1 MKHNFNFHQ
10 FIFTVLLV
18 LISLPSF
25 SQDAQPRTDDTS
37 PYFESAEVRDAFKDC
52 KKPIWTD
59 DWKDLPN
66 DQPNSVDFNNDPKYY
81 NMKFRRL
88 RNRRALTGDPCTVN
102 KLIGVVGVGS
112 WVKDLGALTD
122 EDLDNYAQVNAVVKA
137 GVTTD
142 PMVSVRDMDNYYSRG
157 TVAGFVIVA
166 GSGSSVLTLDIIKAL
181 SIGFYRD
188 GKLQGVKAV
197 REGQDGTLLTLKLIQ
212 IPGSNDVCALLTAQ
226 SDWLFDEVSLDCSG
240 GVQADVANLYKI
252 KYAFVGSESEFPITI
267 TDDKGTGGIDAYNEH
282 FKDENKKIEFGSMKG
297 WNAVLLGLPF
307 PFTSDHAKKMYDSDT
322 TNVTVITPILSVG
335 YQGGAKFMVNNAADP
350 NAEAFEA
357 GMEVGYK
364 YNMIGALAL
373 KAGAWVNLLLFDH
386 NGNKVQEE
394 TISAQVLGLSLV
406 QANSGTISIKSKVP
420 FSGCEIRF
428 LTVLS
433 VDVGGIGIHYGFVRA
448 APDVYH
454 HCDIKPTISSNICD
468 SQSSFR
474 LRSNSGVSVTWALDG
489 AWDLDGND
497 ILGSTQVKVTPD
509 GQVTNMSTGKYTF
522 RATARDGCSDET
534 TITVG
539 SFNDGNTTCGSPM
552 VNGKNGVNDSIYAL
566 TDKIYQSSGSLLS
579 VSELKNPWNILN
591 KNDSTYAEY
600 ISGLNLAD
608 NLCIIGIKRVDGKL
622 IYDATDRH
630 EGETTDEAENRAAP
644 KRIGFVVEADVTVLN
659 LHALQFLQIRCYNKG
674 KEVYRH
680 LISENNA
687 IGAGVAGSD
696 KVQKIRYS
704 IEVPATD
711 KDGHQIQMDEF
722 QLWNSGVLNLG
733 GSVLRIYY
741 AFIEEASDD
750 CSSPLACG
758 SLVLSNRNS
767 HTVIN
772 ADETKFGG
780 TVNVLA
786 IDDNL
791 GYLVDN
797 DLDTY
802 LAIANTVSVGVGQ
815 TIAVRMGRTL
825 DYHHQLGVVI
835 DNKTFLAAV
844 KVGSWLTLAT
854 YKDSKPTGDEYT
866 DWKVIGAK
874 VAGYGDKNILFFQP
888 KSAYDE
894 IRLTVANIV
903 GLLDVQKFYGLVV
916 RGDVDNDGIPDC
928 KDDCSCTNGVKD
940 IRINQ
945 VCVGD
950 DISVTATGNP
960 GAEYYLVFDDKSAG
974 KNGVVDTMSTS
985 ATSNNIAYT
994 YTTTTPG
1001 EYQLTFYDGSGKP
1014 LSSVVYKV
1022 HPLQTRWLS
1031 TASNNDWNKWDN
1043 WSDGSPYCCT
1053 NAIISSDSKVFPVLG
1068 SVESPADYCCKD
1080 IFFEPRS
1087 AVENVPS
1094 LNYRRAWVELE
1105 LMPNR
1110 YYNLSAP
1117 LKQTYTGDM
1126 FVPDST
1132 KAKAAYFEPLTEAN
1146 WPENRFNP
1154 SVYQRLW
1161 ATTAHGKLAP
1171 PDNKGELVD
1180 QTLGILQTRWS
1191 RHFNA
1196 VAKAYGEG
1204 EGFSLWVDNGKLPA
1218 TKALRI
1224 RLPKTHGLYHY
1235 YNDYDHAILGEENV
1249 VKDDSIC
1256 RFIYEAEN
1264 EKNLVQEYSYKQSG
1278 AEVKES
1284 RTVFVGQ
1291 EDYYITLRA
1300 DTLTNA
1306 FLMGNPFMSHL
1317 DIRKFL
1323 EVNDNVKSVVMEIG
1337 DDLQQQTVLRANNE
1351 IVATGGVTTVEPMQ
1365 SFYVMLK
1372 GEPLKEVR
1380 LLLTKEMIGGK
1391 RAEKPGTTDTPDSS
1405 NGGEA
1410 KEVAEPEGL
1419 RVTVESLNTGK
1430 KSVALF
1436 LGACSTQESQYS
1448 PNSKSQAFAPTL
1460 LDGEIRPE
1468 VKVFGVGSDEA
1479 YGASRGNGSV
1489 SRGEAFDI
1497 MPLADRIPLGIL
1509 LGRADSICIE
1519 VSPTTGVDLGSYV
1532 LRDNLTGVVYPIGS
1546 PVVVAD
1552 AQTSLG
1558 RFVIINSNLADAD
1571 VADPFSGVSIM
1582 QQGSYVVVQSVA
1594 GNLRS
1599 MELRSIGGQ
1608 LIGRVKGSHAHR
1620 LQTAITPGIHIVS
1633 IELEDGKCKSYK
1645 LLFNNK

>member
-25 SQDAQPRTDDTS
+25 SQDAQPRTDNTS

-52 KKPIWTD
+52 KKPIWTE

-66 DQPNSVDFNNDPKYY
+66 GQPNSVDFNNDPKYY

-122 EDLDNYAQVNAVVKA
+122 EDLDNYAQVNAVIKA

-212 IPGSNDVCALLTAQ
+212 IPGSSDVCALLTAQ

-267 TDDKGTGGIDAYNEH
+267 SDNKGTGGIDAYNEH

-335 YQGGAKFMVNNAADP
+335 YQGGAKFMVNNAVDP

-474 LRSNSGVSVTWALDG
+474 LRSNSGVSVTWALAG
-489 AWDLDGND
+489 AWDLDGKN
-497 ILGSTQVKVTPD
+497 ILGSTHVKVTPD

-539 SFNDGNTTCGSPM
+539 SFNDGNTPCGSPM

-630 EGETTDEAENRAAP
+630 KDETTEEAVKRAAP

-854 YKDSKPTGDEYT
+854 YKDGKPTGDEYT

-888 KSAYDE
+888 KNAYDE

-928 KDDCSCTNGVKD
+928 KDNCSCTNGVKD

-950 DISVTATGNP
+950 DITVTATGNP

-985 ATSNNIAYT
+985 ATTNNIAYT
-994 YTTTTPG
+994 YTTATPG

-1117 LKQTYTGDM
+1117 LKHTYTGDM
-1126 FVPDST
+1126 FVPAAT
-1132 KAKAAYFEPLTEAN
+1132 KATAAYFEPLTEDN
-1146 WPENRFNP
+1146 WAENRFNP
-1154 SVYQRLW
+1154 SIYQRLW

-1171 PDNKGELVD
+1171 HDNKGELVD
-1180 QTLGILQTRWS
+1180 QTLGIMQTRWS

-1204 EGFSLWVDNGKLPA
+1204 EGFSLWVDNGELPA
-1218 TKALRI
+1218 TEALRI
-1224 RLPKTHGLYHY
+1224 RLPKTHDTYHY

-1264 EKNLVQEYSYKQSG
+1264 EKNLVQDYSYKQGG

-1405 NGGEA
+1405 NGGET
-1410 KEVAEPEGL
+1410 KEETAPEGL
-1419 RVTVESLNTGK
+1419 RVTVECLNSGK

-1436 LGACSTQESQYS
+1436 LGACSTQKSQYS

-1468 VKVFGVGSDEA
+1468 VKVFGIGSDEA

-1509 LGRADSICIE
+1509 LDRADSISIV
-1519 VSPTTGVDLGSYV
+1519 VSSTTGADLSNYV
-1532 LRDNLTGVVYPIGS
+1532 LRDNLTGKDYALDS
-1546 PVVVAD
+1546 HVVVAN
-1552 AQTSLG
+1552 AESSLG
-1558 RFVIINSNLADAD
+1558 RFVLRSMANMPA
-1571 VADPFSGVSIM
+1571 VADDSFSGVSIM
-1582 QQGSYVVVQSVA
+1582 QQGSNVVVQSA
-1594 GNLRS
+1594 DANLRS
-1599 MELRSIGGQ
+1599 VKVLDMSGR
-1608 LIGRVKGSHAHR
+1608 LISKSQDSHARR
-1620 LQTAITPGIHIVS
+1620 LQTTGAQGIHIVC
-1633 IELEDGKCKSYK
+1633 IELENGKSRGYK
-1645 LLFNNK
+1645 IML

>member
-1 MKHNFNFHQ
+1 MKHYSNFHQ

-18 LISLPSF
+18 LISLPAF

-59 DWKDLPN
+59 DWKDLPQN
-66 DQPNSVDFNNDPKYY
+66 QPNSVDFNNDHKYY

-112 WVKDLGALTD
+112 WVKDLGAITD
-122 EDLDNYAQVNAVVKA
+122 EDLDNYAQVNAVIKA
-137 GVTTD
+137 GVTAD

-267 TDDKGTGGIDAYNEH
+267 SDNKGTGGIDAYNAH
-282 FKDENKKIEFGSMKG
+282 FKDENKQIAFGSMKG

-322 TNVTVITPILSVG
+322 TNVAVITPILSVG

-364 YNMIGALAL
+364 YNMAGALAL
-373 KAGAWVNLLLFDH
+373 KAGAWVNLLLFDRK
-386 NGNKVQEE
+386 GNKVQEE

-406 QANSGTISIKSKVP
+406 QASSGTISIKSKVP

-489 AWDLDGND
+489 AWNLDGKD
-497 ILGSTQVKVTPD
+497 ILDSTQVKVTPD
-509 GQVTNMSTGKYTF
+509 GQVTHMSTGKYTF
-522 RATARDGCSDET
+522 RATASDGCSDET

-539 SFNDGNTTCGSPM
+539 NFNDGNTPCGSPM
-552 VNGKNGVNDSIYAL
+552 VNGMNGVNDSIYAL

-630 EGETTDEAENRAAP
+630 DGETTKEAEKRAAP
-644 KRIGFVVEADVTVLN
+644 RIGFVVEADVTVLN

-711 KDGHQIQMDEF
+711 KDGNQIQMDEF

-780 TVNVLA
+780 TIDVLA

-802 LAIANTVSVGVGQ
+802 FSIANTVSVGVGQ
-815 TIAVRMGRTL
+815 IIAVRMGRTL

-844 KVGSWLTLAT
+844 KVGSWLTLTT
-854 YKDSKPTGDEYT
+854 YKDGKPTGDEYT

-928 KDDCSCTNGVKD
+928 KDNCSCTTGVKD

-960 GAEYYLVFDDKSAG
+960 GAEYRLVFDDKSAG

-985 ATSNNIAYT
+985 ATHDNIAYT

-1031 TASNNDWNKWDN
+1031 TATNNDWNKWDN

-1132 KAKAAYFEPLTEAN
+1132 KATAAYFEPLTEDN
-1146 WPENRFNP
+1146 WAENRFNP
-1154 SVYQRLW
+1154 SIYQRLW

-1171 PDNKGELVD
+1171 LDNKGELVD
-1180 QTLGILQTRWS
+1180 QTLGIMQTRWS

-1204 EGFSLWVDNGKLPA
+1204 EGFSLWVDNGELPA
-1218 TKALRI
+1218 TDALRI

-1235 YNDYDHAILGEENV
+1235 YNDYDHAILGEEKV
-1249 VKDDSIC
+1249 VKEDSIC

-1264 EKNLVQEYSYKQSG
+1264 EKNLVQEYYYKQGG

-1291 EDYYITLRA
+1291 EDYYITLKA

-1337 DDLQQQTVLRANNE
+1337 DDLQQQTVLRAGGE
-1351 IVATGGVTTVEPMQ
+1351 VVATGGVTTVEPMQ
-1365 SFYVMLK
+1365 SFYVIVK

-1405 NGGEA
+1405 NGGA
-1410 KEVAEPEGL
+1410 TKEETASEGL
-1419 RVTVESLNTGK
+1419 KVTVESLNTGK

-1436 LGACSTQESQYS
+1436 LGACSTQASQYS
-1448 PNSKSQAFAPTL
+1448 PNSMSQAFAPTL

-1479 YGASRGNGSV
+1479 YGASRG
-1489 SRGEAFDI
+1489 EAFDI

-1509 LGRADSICIE
+1509 LDRADSISIV
-1519 VSPTTGVDLGSYV
+1519 VSSTTGADLSSYV
-1532 LRDNLTGVVYPIGS
+1532 LRDNLTGKDYALGS
-1546 PVVVAD
+1546 QVVVAN
-1552 AQTSLG
+1552 AESSLG
-1558 RFVIINSNLADAD
+1558 RFVLRRIANMPA
-1571 VADPFSGVSIM
+1571 VADDSFSGVSIM
-1582 QQGSYVVVQSVA
+1582 QQGSNVVVQSA
-1594 GNLRS
+1594 DANLRS
-1599 MELRSIGGQ
+1599 VKVLDMSGR
-1608 LIGRVKGSHAHR
+1608 LISKSQGSHARR
-1620 LQTAITPGIHIVS
+1620 LQTTGEQGIHIVC
-1633 IELEDGKCKSYK
+1633 IELENGKSRGYK
-1645 LLFNNK
+1645 IML

>member
-25 SQDAQPRTDDTS
+25 SQEAQPRTDDTS

-66 DQPNSVDFNNDPKYY
+66 GQPNSVDFNNDSKYY

-122 EDLDNYAQVNAVVKA
+122 EDLDNYAQVNAVIKA

-181 SIGFYRD
+181 SVGFYRD

-267 TDDKGTGGIDAYNEH
+267 SDNKGTGGIDAYNAH
-282 FKDENKKIEFGSMKG
+282 FKDENKQIAFGSMKG

-364 YNMIGALAL
+364 YNMAGALAL
-373 KAGAWVNLLLFDH
+373 KAGAWVNLLLFDR

-406 QANSGTISIKSKVP
+406 QASSGTISIKSKVP

-489 AWDLDGND
+489 AWDLDGKD

-509 GQVTNMSTGKYTF
+509 GQVTHMSTGKYTF
-522 RATARDGCSDET
+522 RATASDGCSDET

-539 SFNDGNTTCGSPM
+539 NFNDGNTPCGSPM
-552 VNGKNGVNDSIYAL
+552 VNGMNGVNDSIYTL
-566 TDKIYQSSGSLLS
+566 TDKIYQTSGSLLS
-579 VSELKNPWNILN
+579 ISDLKNPWNILN

-630 EGETTDEAENRAAP
+630 EGETIQDAEKRAAP
-644 KRIGFVVEADVTVLN
+644 KRIGFVVEANVTVLN

-711 KDGHQIQMDEF
+711 KDGHPTQMDEF

-733 GSVLRIYY
+733 SSVLRIYY

-802 LAIANTVSVGVGQ
+802 FSIANTVSVGVGQ
-815 TIAVRMGRTL
+815 IIAVRMGRTL

-844 KVGSWLTLAT
+844 KVGSWLTLTT
-854 YKDSKPTGDEYT
+854 YKDGKPTGDEYT

-928 KDDCSCTNGVKD
+928 KDNCSCTTGVKD

-950 DISVTATGNP
+950 DITVTATGNP

-985 ATSNNIAYT
+985 ATTNNIAYT
-994 YTTTTPG
+994 YTTVTPG

-1031 TASNNDWNKWDN
+1031 TATNNDWNKWDN

-1146 WPENRFNP
+1146 WAENRFNP
-1154 SVYQRLW
+1154 SIYQRLW

-1171 PDNKGELVD
+1171 LDNKGELVD
-1180 QTLGILQTRWS
+1180 QSLGIMQTRWS

-1204 EGFSLWVDNGKLPA
+1204 EGFSLWVDNGELPA
-1218 TKALRI
+1218 TDALRI
-1224 RLPKTHGLYHY
+1224 RLPKTHDTYHY
-1235 YNDYDHAILGEENV
+1235 YNDYDHAILGEEKV

-1264 EKNLVQEYSYKQSG
+1264 EKNLVQEYSYKQGG

-1291 EDYYITLRA
+1291 EDYYITLKA

-1337 DDLQQQTVLRANNE
+1337 DDLQQQTVLRAGGE
-1351 IVATGGVTTVEPMQ
+1351 VVATGGVTTVEPMQ
-1365 SFYVMLK
+1365 SFYVIVK
-1372 GEPLKEVR
+1372 GEPQNEVR

-1405 NGGEA
+1405 NGGA
-1410 KEVAEPEGL
+1410 TKEETAPEGL
-1419 RVTVESLNTGK
+1419 KVTVESLNTGK
-1430 KSVALF
+1430 KSVAMF
-1436 LGACSTQESQYS
+1436 LGACSTQASQYS
-1448 PNSKSQAFAPTL
+1448 PNSMSQAFAPTL

-1479 YGASRGNGSV
+1479 
-1489 SRGEAFDI
+1489 FDI

-1509 LGRADSICIE
+1509 LDRADSISIV
-1519 VSPTTGVDLGSYV
+1519 VSSTTGADLSSYV
-1532 LRDNLTGVVYPIGS
+1532 LRDNLTGKDYALGS
-1546 PVVVAD
+1546 QVVVAN
-1552 AQTSLG
+1552 AESSLG
-1558 RFVIINSNLADAD
+1558 RFVLRSIANMSA
-1571 VADPFSGVSIM
+1571 VADDSFSGVSIM
-1582 QQGSYVVVQSVA
+1582 QQGSNVVVQSA
-1594 GNLRS
+1594 DANLRS
-1599 MELRSIGGQ
+1599 VKVLDMSGR
-1608 LIGRVKGSHAHR
+1608 LISKSQDSHARR
-1620 LQTAITPGIHIVS
+1620 LQTTGEQGIHIVC
-1633 IELEDGKCKSYK
+1633 IELENGKSRGYK
-1645 LLFNNK
+1645 IML

>member
-25 SQDAQPRTDDTS
+25 SQEAQPRTDDTS

-59 DWKDLPN
+59 DWQDLPST
-66 DQPNSVDFNNDPKYY
+66 QPNGVDFHGDKKYY

-112 WVKDLGALTD
+112 WVKDLGAITD
-122 EDLDNYAQVNAVVKA
+122 EDLDDYAQVNAVIKA
-137 GVTTD
+137 GVTAD
-142 PMVSVRDMDNYYSRG
+142 PIVSVRDMDNYYSRG

-188 GKLQGVKAV
+188 GKLLGVKPV

-267 TDDKGTGGIDAYNEH
+267 SDDKGTGGIDAYNAH
-282 FKDENKKIEFGSMKG
+282 FKDENKQIAFGSMKG

-307 PFTSDHAKKMYDSDT
+307 PFTSDHAKKMYDRDT
-322 TNVTVITPILSVG
+322 TNAAVITPILSVG

-364 YNMIGALAL
+364 YNMAGALAL
-373 KAGAWVNLLLFDH
+373 KAGAWVNLLLFDRK
-386 NGNKVQEE
+386 GNKVQEE

-406 QANSGTISIKSKVP
+406 QASSGTISIKSKVP

-474 LRSNSGVSVTWALDG
+474 LRSNSGVSVTWALAG
-489 AWDLDGND
+489 AWDLDGKD
-497 ILGSTQVKVTPD
+497 ILDSTQVKVTPD
-509 GQVTNMSTGKYTF
+509 GQVTHMSTGKYTF
-522 RATARDGCSDET
+522 RATASDGCSDET

-539 SFNDGNTTCGSPM
+539 SFNDGNTPCGSPM
-552 VNGKNGVNDSIYAL
+552 VNGMNGVNDSIYTL

-579 VSELKNPWNILN
+579 VSKLKNPWNILN

-630 EGETTDEAENRAAP
+630 EGETTQDAVNRAAP

-711 KDGHQIQMDEF
+711 KDGHPTQMDEF

-733 GSVLRIYY
+733 GSALRIYY
-741 AFIEEASDD
+741 AFMEKASDD

-802 LAIANTVSVGVGQ
+802 FSIANTVSVGVGQ
-815 TIAVRMGRTL
+815 IIAVRMGRTL

-844 KVGSWLTLAT
+844 KVGSWLTLTT
-854 YKDSKPTGDEYT
+854 YKDGKPTGDEYT

-928 KDDCSCTNGVKD
+928 KDNCSCTTGVKD

-950 DISVTATGNP
+950 DITVTATGNP

-985 ATSNNIAYT
+985 ATHDNIAYT

-1031 TASNNDWNKWDN
+1031 TATNNDWNKWDN

-1132 KAKAAYFEPLTEAN
+1132 KAAYFEPLTEDN
-1146 WPENRFNP
+1146 WAENRFNP
-1154 SVYQRLW
+1154 SIYQRLW

-1180 QTLGILQTRWS
+1180 QTLGIMQTRWS

-1196 VAKAYGEG
+1196 VAKAYSEG
-1204 EGFSLWVDNGKLPA
+1204 EGFSLWVDNGELPA
-1218 TKALRI
+1218 TEALRI
-1224 RLPKTHGLYHY
+1224 RLPKTHGTYHY
-1235 YNDYDHAILGEENV
+1235 YNDYDHAILGEEKV

-1264 EKNLVQEYSYKQSG
+1264 EKNLVQEYSYKQGG
-1278 AEVKES
+1278 AEVNES

-1317 DIRKFL
+1317 DIKKFL

-1405 NGGEA
+1405 NGGET
-1410 KEVAEPEGL
+1410 KEETAPEGL
-1419 RVTVESLNTGK
+1419 RVTVECLNSGK

-1468 VKVFGVGSDEA
+1468 VKVFGIGSDEA

-1509 LGRADSICIE
+1509 LDRADSISIV
-1519 VSPTTGVDLGSYV
+1519 VSSTTGADLSSYV
-1532 LRDNLTGVVYPIGS
+1532 LRDNLTGKDYALDS
-1546 PVVVAD
+1546 QVVVAN
-1552 AQTSLG
+1552 AESSLG
-1558 RFVIINSNLADAD
+1558 RFVLRRIANMPA
-1571 VADPFSGVSIM
+1571 VADDSFSGVSIM
-1582 QQGSYVVVQSVA
+1582 QQGSNVVVQSA
-1594 GNLRS
+1594 DANLHSVKVLDMSGR
-1599 MELRSIGGQ
+1599 
-1608 LIGRVKGSHAHR
+1608 LISKSQDSHARR
-1620 LQTAITPGIHIVS
+1620 LQTTGEQGIHIVC
-1633 IELEDGKCKSYK
+1633 IELENGKSRGYK
-1645 LLFNNK
+1645 IML

>member
-18 LISLPSF
+18 LISLPAF

-59 DWKDLPN
+59 DWKDLPQ
-66 DQPNSVDFNNDPKYY
+66 DQPNSVDFNNDSKYY

-112 WVKDLGALTD
+112 WVKDLGAITD
-122 EDLDNYAQVNAVVKA
+122 EDLDDYAQVNAVIKA
-137 GVTTD
+137 GVTAD
-142 PMVSVRDMDNYYSRG
+142 PIVSVRDMDNYYSRG

-188 GKLQGVKAV
+188 GKLLGVKPV

-267 TDDKGTGGIDAYNEH
+267 SDDKGTGGIDAYNAH
-282 FKDENKKIEFGSMKG
+282 FKDENKQIAFGSMKG

-307 PFTSDHAKKMYDSDT
+307 PFTSDHAKKMYDRDT
-322 TNVTVITPILSVG
+322 TNAAVITPILSVG

-364 YNMIGALAL
+364 YNMAGALAL

-386 NGNKVQEE
+386 NGKKVQEE

-489 AWDLDGND
+489 ALDLDGKD
-497 ILGSTQVKVTPD
+497 ILDSTQVKVTPD
-509 GQVTNMSTGKYTF
+509 GQVTHMSTGKYTF
-522 RATARDGCSDET
+522 RATASDGCSDET

-539 SFNDGNTTCGSPM
+539 SFNDGNTPCGSPM
-552 VNGKNGVNDSIYAL
+552 VNGMNGVNDSIYTL

-579 VSELKNPWNILN
+579 VSKLKNPWNILN

-622 IYDATDRH
+622 IYDD
-630 EGETTDEAENRAAP
+630 GETTKEAEKRAAP
-644 KRIGFVVEADVTVLN
+644 KRIGFVVEANVTVLN
-659 LHALQFLQIRCYNKG
+659 LHALQFFQIRCYNKG

-802 LAIANTVSVGVGQ
+802 FSIANTVSVGVGQ
-815 TIAVRMGRTL
+815 IIAVRMGRTL

-854 YKDSKPTGDEYT
+854 YKDGKPTGDEYT

-928 KDDCSCTNGVKD
+928 KDNCSCTTGVKD

-950 DISVTATGNP
+950 DITVTATGNP

-985 ATSNNIAYT
+985 ATHDNIAYT

-1031 TASNNDWNKWDN
+1031 TATNNDWNKWDN

-1132 KAKAAYFEPLTEAN
+1132 KATAAYFEPLTEAN

-1154 SVYQRLW
+1154 SIYQRLW

-1171 PDNKGELVD
+1171 PDNKGELKD
-1180 QTLGILQTRWS
+1180 QTLGIMQTRWS

-1204 EGFSLWVDNGKLPA
+1204 EGFSLWVDNGELPA
-1218 TKALRI
+1218 TDALRI
-1224 RLPKTHGLYHY
+1224 RLPKTHGTYHY
-1235 YNDYDHAILGEENV
+1235 YNDYDHEILGEEKV
-1249 VKDDSIC
+1249 VKGDSIC

-1264 EKNLVQEYSYKQSG
+1264 EKNLKLDYSYKQGG

-1291 EDYYITLRA
+1291 EDYYITLKA

-1337 DDLQQQTVLRANNE
+1337 DDLQQQTVLRAGGE
-1351 IVATGGVTTVEPMQ
+1351 VVATGGVTIVEPMQ

-1372 GEPLKEVR
+1372 GEPQKEVR

-1405 NGGEA
+1405 NGGET
-1410 KEVAEPEGL
+1410 KEETAPEGL
-1419 RVTVESLNTGK
+1419 RVTVESLNSGK

-1479 YGASRGNGSV
+1479 YGASRGDGSV

-1509 LGRADSICIE
+1509 LDRADSISIV
-1519 VSPTTGVDLGSYV
+1519 VSSTTGADLSSYV
-1532 LRDNLTGVVYPIGS
+1532 LRDNLTGKDYALDS
-1546 PVVVAD
+1546 QVVVAN
-1552 AQTSLG
+1552 AESSLG
-1558 RFVIINSNLADAD
+1558 RFVLRRIANMPA
-1571 VADPFSGVSIM
+1571 VADDSFSGVSIM
-1582 QQGSYVVVQSVA
+1582 LQGSNVVVQSA
-1594 GNLRS
+1594 DANLRS
-1599 MELRSIGGQ
+1599 VKVLDMSGR
-1608 LIGRVKGSHAHR
+1608 LISKSQDSHARR
-1620 LQTAITPGIHIVS
+1620 LQTTGAQGIHIVC
-1633 IELEDGKCKSYK
+1633 IELENGKSRGYK
-1645 LLFNNK
+1645 IML

>member
-1 MKHNFNFHQ
+1 M
-10 FIFTVLLV
+10 VLLV

-25 SQDAQPRTDDTS
+25 SQDAQPRTDNTS

-59 DWKDLPN
+59 DWKDLPST
-66 DQPNSVDFNNDPKYY
+66 QPNGVDFHDDNKYY

-122 EDLDNYAQVNAVVKA
+122 EDLDNYAQVNAVIKA

-212 IPGSNDVCALLTAQ
+212 IPGSSDVCALLTAQ

-267 TDDKGTGGIDAYNEH
+267 TDDKGTGGIDAYNAH

-489 AWDLDGND
+489 AWDLDGKN
-497 ILGSTQVKVTPD
+497 ILGSTKVKVTPD
-509 GQVTNMSTGKYTF
+509 GQVTHMSTGKYTF

-539 SFNDGNTTCGSPM
+539 SFNDGNTPCGSPM

-630 EGETTDEAENRAAP
+630 DGETTDEAAKRAAP

-780 TVNVLA
+780 TVDVLA

-854 YKDSKPTGDEYT
+854 YKDGKPTGDEYT

-888 KSAYDE
+888 KNAYDE

-950 DISVTATGNP
+950 DITVTATGNP

-985 ATSNNIAYT
+985 ATTNNIAYT
-994 YTTTTPG
+994 YTTATPG

-1053 NAIISSDSKVFPVLG
+1053 DAIISSDANVFPVLG
-1068 SVESPADYCCKD
+1068 TAEHPADYCCKD
-1080 IFFEPRS
+1080 IFFEPRT
-1087 AVENVPS
+1087 AVENITS
-1094 LNYRRAWVELE
+1094 LNYRKAWVEME
-1105 LMPNR
+1105 LKPNM

-1117 LKQTYTGDM
+1117 LKQMYTGDM
-1126 FVPDST
+1126 FVPT
-1132 KAKAAYFEPLTEAN
+1132 GAYPACFETLTEQNCA
-1146 WPENRFNP
+1146 ENRFNP
-1154 SVYQRLW
+1154 SIYQRLW
-1161 ATTAHGKLAP
+1161 ATAAPGKIALK
-1171 PDNKGELVD
+1171 DGNGGI
-1180 QTLGILQTRWS
+1180 TLGDNTLGVLETKWS

-1196 VAKAYGEG
+1196 VAKEYAAGEA
-1204 EGFSLWVDNGKLPA
+1204 FSLWVDNGTLPA
-1218 TKALRI
+1218 DRTFRI
-1224 RLPKTHGLYHY
+1224 RLPKTHNLYHY
-1235 YNDYDHAILGEENV
+1235 YNDYDHEEMGKEQV
-1249 VKDDSIC
+1249 EKDPLQIY
-1256 RFIYEAEN
+1256 RFVYET
-1264 EKNLVQEYSYKQSG
+1264 G
-1278 AEVKES
+1278 AEGNLKAEYKYKSEGKEVS
-1284 RTVFVGQ
+1284 EERTVFVGQ
-1291 EDYYITLRA
+1291 DQYQITLKS
-1300 DTLTNA
+1300 DVPTNT
-1306 FLMGNPFMSHL
+1306 FMLGNPFMSHL
-1317 DIRKFL
+1317 DLEKFL
-1323 EVNDNVKSVVMEIG
+1323 AVNTNVASVSMQLAKSE
-1337 DDLQQQTVLRANNE
+1337 QTVAM
-1351 IVATGGVTTVEPMQ
+1351 VAGTTLSTGGTQTVAPMQ
-1365 SFYVMLK
+1365 SFYLTTNT
-1372 GEPLKEVR
+1372 EPSTSATI
-1380 LLLTKEMIGGK
+1380 LLTKEMINNKGTSEDKGEGK
-1391 RAEKPGTTDTPDSS
+1391 MLGLRVRVESLT
-1405 NGGEA
+1405 NGSQSAALLLTHEAVAAADINSAAAPTIMDGEA
-1410 KEVAEPEGL
+1410 KA
-1419 RVTVESLNTGK
+1419 
-1430 KSVALF
+1430 
-1436 LGACSTQESQYS
+1436 
-1448 PNSKSQAFAPTL
+1448 
-1460 LDGEIRPE
+1460 D
-1468 VKVFGVGSDEA
+1468 VKVFGINS
-1479 YGASRGNGSV
+1479 GNG
-1489 SRGEAFDI
+1489 FDI
-1497 MPLADRIPLGIL
+1497 MPLADITPLGIYL
-1509 LGRADSICIE
+1509 SKSDSISIKVE
-1519 VSPTTGVDLGSYV
+1519 SENGADANEYV
-1532 LRDNLTGVVYPIGS
+1532 LHDNLTNTDYAVGNS
-1546 PVVVAD
+1546 LTVAG
-1552 AQTSLG
+1552 AETSLG
-1558 RFVIINSNLADAD
+1558 RFVIKKANAIGTSVDHVHGD
-1571 VADPFSGVSIM
+1571 MSIM
-1582 QQGSYVVVQSVA
+1582 QEGQYVVVRSA
-1594 GNLRS
+1594 DNNLS
-1599 MELRSIGGQ
+1599 GVEIVDTNGILVSKAHGEATNQLRTRI
-1608 LIGRVKGSHAHR
+1608 AHGIQVVR
-1620 LQTAITPGIHIVS
+1620 ITMAHG
-1633 IELEDGKCKSYK
+1633 ERKSYK
-1645 LLFNNK
+1645 MMFN

>member
-1 MKHNFNFHQ
+1 MKHYSNFHQ
-10 FIFTVLLV
+10 FILMVLLV

-25 SQDAQPRTDDTS
+25 SQDAQPRTDNTS

-59 DWKDLPN
+59 DWKDLPST
-66 DQPNSVDFNNDPKYY
+66 QPNGVDFHDDNKYY

-122 EDLDNYAQVNAVVKA
+122 EDLDNYAQVNAVIKA

-212 IPGSNDVCALLTAQ
+212 IPGSSDVCALLTAQ

-267 TDDKGTGGIDAYNEH
+267 TDDKGTGGIDAYNAH

-489 AWDLDGND
+489 AWDLDGKN
-497 ILGSTQVKVTPD
+497 ILGSTKVKVTPD
-509 GQVTNMSTGKYTF
+509 GQVTHMSTGKYTF

-539 SFNDGNTTCGSPM
+539 SFNDGNTPCGSPM

-630 EGETTDEAENRAAP
+630 DGETTDEAAKRAAP

-780 TVNVLA
+780 TVDVLA

-854 YKDSKPTGDEYT
+854 YKDGKPTGDEYT

-888 KSAYDE
+888 KNAYDE

-950 DISVTATGNP
+950 DITVTATGNP

-985 ATSNNIAYT
+985 ATTNNIAYT
-994 YTTTTPG
+994 YTTATPG

-1053 NAIISSDSKVFPVLG
+1053 DAIISSDANVFPVLG
-1068 SVESPADYCCKD
+1068 TVEHPADYCCKD
-1080 IFFEPRS
+1080 IFFEPRT
-1087 AVENVPS
+1087 AVENITS
-1094 LNYRRAWVELE
+1094 LNYRKAWVEME
-1105 LMPNR
+1105 LKPNM

-1117 LKQTYTGDM
+1117 LKQMYTGDM
-1126 FVPDST
+1126 FVPT
-1132 KAKAAYFEPLTEAN
+1132 GAYPACFETLTEQNCA
-1146 WPENRFNP
+1146 ENRFNP
-1154 SVYQRLW
+1154 SIYQRLW
-1161 ATTAHGKLAP
+1161 ATAAPGKIALK
-1171 PDNKGELVD
+1171 DGNGGI
-1180 QTLGILQTRWS
+1180 TLGDNTLGVLETKWS

-1196 VAKAYGEG
+1196 VAKEYAAGEA
-1204 EGFSLWVDNGKLPA
+1204 FSLWVDNGTLPA
-1218 TKALRI
+1218 DRTFRI
-1224 RLPKTHGLYHY
+1224 RLPKTHNLYHY
-1235 YNDYDHAILGEENV
+1235 YNDYDHEEMGKEQV
-1249 VKDDSIC
+1249 EKDPLQIY
-1256 RFIYEAEN
+1256 RFVYET
-1264 EKNLVQEYSYKQSG
+1264 G
-1278 AEVKES
+1278 AEGNLKAEYKYKSEGKEVS
-1284 RTVFVGQ
+1284 EERTVFVGQ
-1291 EDYYITLRA
+1291 DQYQITLKS
-1300 DTLTNA
+1300 DVPTNT
-1306 FLMGNPFMSHL
+1306 FMLGNPFMSHL
-1317 DIRKFL
+1317 DLEKFL
-1323 EVNDNVKSVVMEIG
+1323 AVNTNVASVSMQLAKSE
-1337 DDLQQQTVLRANNE
+1337 QTVAM
-1351 IVATGGVTTVEPMQ
+1351 VAGTTLSTGGTQTVAPMQ
-1365 SFYVMLK
+1365 SFYLTTNT
-1372 GEPLKEVR
+1372 EPSTSATI
-1380 LLLTKEMIGGK
+1380 LLTKEMINNKGTSEDKGEGK
-1391 RAEKPGTTDTPDSS
+1391 MLGLRVRVESLT
-1405 NGGEA
+1405 NGSQSAALLLTHEAVAAADINSAAAPTIMDGEA
-1410 KEVAEPEGL
+1410 KA
-1419 RVTVESLNTGK
+1419 
-1430 KSVALF
+1430 
-1436 LGACSTQESQYS
+1436 
-1448 PNSKSQAFAPTL
+1448 
-1460 LDGEIRPE
+1460 D
-1468 VKVFGVGSDEA
+1468 VKVFGINS
-1479 YGASRGNGSV
+1479 GNG
-1489 SRGEAFDI
+1489 FDI
-1497 MPLADRIPLGIL
+1497 MPLADITPLGIYL
-1509 LGRADSICIE
+1509 SKSDSISIKVE
-1519 VSPTTGVDLGSYV
+1519 SENGADANEYV
-1532 LRDNLTGVVYPIGS
+1532 LHDNLTNTDYAVGNS
-1546 PVVVAD
+1546 LTVAG
-1552 AQTSLG
+1552 AETSLG
-1558 RFVIINSNLADAD
+1558 RFVIKKANAIGTSVDHVHGD
-1571 VADPFSGVSIM
+1571 MSIM
-1582 QQGSYVVVQSVA
+1582 QEGQYVVVRSA
-1594 GNLRS
+1594 DNNLS
-1599 MELRSIGGQ
+1599 GVEIVDTNGILVSKAHGEATNQLRTRI
-1608 LIGRVKGSHAHR
+1608 AHGIQVVR
-1620 LQTAITPGIHIVS
+1620 ITMAHG
-1633 IELEDGKCKSYK
+1633 ERKSYK
-1645 LLFNNK
+1645 MMFN

>member
-1 MKHNFNFHQ
+1 MKYNSNFYK
-10 FIFTVLLV
+10 FIFLVLLV
-18 LISLPSF
+18 FMALPSF
-25 SQDAQPRTDDTS
+25 SQGVEPKNDNTS
-37 PYFESAEVRDAFKDC
+37 PYFESAEVRDLFKDC

-59 DWKDLPN
+59 DWKDLPSEHP
-66 DQPNSVDFNNDPKYY
+66 DGVDFQDDSKYY

-122 EDLDNYAQVNAVVKA
+122 EDLDNYAQVNAVIKA

-212 IPGSNDVCALLTAQ
+212 IPGSSDVCALLTAQ

-267 TDDKGTGGIDAYNEH
+267 TDDKGTGGIDAYNAH

-489 AWDLDGND
+489 AWDLDGKN
-497 ILGSTQVKVTPD
+497 ILGSTKVKVTPD
-509 GQVTNMSTGKYTF
+509 GQVTHMSTGKYTF

-539 SFNDGNTTCGSPM
+539 SFNDGNTPCGSPM
-552 VNGKNGVNDSIYAL
+552 VNDKNGVNDCIYAL

-630 EGETTDEAENRAAP
+630 DGETTDEAAKRAAP

-780 TVNVLA
+780 TVDVLA

-854 YKDSKPTGDEYT
+854 YKDGKPTGDEYT

-888 KSAYDE
+888 KNAYDE

-950 DISVTATGNP
+950 DITVTATGNP

-985 ATSNNIAYT
+985 ATTNNIAYT
-994 YTTTTPG
+994 YTTATPG

-1053 NAIISSDSKVFPVLG
+1053 DAIISSDANVFPVLG
-1068 SVESPADYCCKD
+1068 TAEHPADYCCKD
-1080 IFFEPRS
+1080 IFFEPRT
-1087 AVENVPS
+1087 AVENITS
-1094 LNYRRAWVELE
+1094 LNYRKAWVEME
-1105 LMPNR
+1105 LKPNM

-1117 LKQTYTGDM
+1117 LKQMYTGDM
-1126 FVPDST
+1126 FVPT
-1132 KAKAAYFEPLTEAN
+1132 GAYPACFETLTEQNCA
-1146 WPENRFNP
+1146 ENRFNP
-1154 SVYQRLW
+1154 SIYQRLW
-1161 ATTAHGKLAP
+1161 ATAAPGKIALK
-1171 PDNKGELVD
+1171 DGNGGI
-1180 QTLGILQTRWS
+1180 TLGDNTLGVLETKWS

-1196 VAKAYGEG
+1196 VAKEYAAGEA
-1204 EGFSLWVDNGKLPA
+1204 FSLWVDNGTLPA
-1218 TKALRI
+1218 DRTFRI
-1224 RLPKTHGLYHY
+1224 RLPKTHNLYHY
-1235 YNDYDHAILGEENV
+1235 YNDYDHEEMGKEQV
-1249 VKDDSIC
+1249 EKDPLQIY
-1256 RFIYEAEN
+1256 RFVYET
-1264 EKNLVQEYSYKQSG
+1264 G
-1278 AEVKES
+1278 AEGNLKAKYKYKSEGKEVS
-1284 RTVFVGQ
+1284 EERTVFVGQ
-1291 EDYYITLRA
+1291 DQYQITLKS
-1300 DTLTNA
+1300 DVPTNT
-1306 FLMGNPFMSHL
+1306 FMLGNPFMSHL
-1317 DIRKFL
+1317 DLEKFL
-1323 EVNDNVKSVVMEIG
+1323 AVNTNVASVSMQLAKSE
-1337 DDLQQQTVLRANNE
+1337 QTVAM
-1351 IVATGGVTTVEPMQ
+1351 VAGTTLSTGGTQTVAPMQ
-1365 SFYVMLK
+1365 SFYLTTNT
-1372 GEPLKEVR
+1372 EPSTSATI
-1380 LLLTKEMIGGK
+1380 LLTKEMINNKGTSEDKGEGK
-1391 RAEKPGTTDTPDSS
+1391 MLGLRVRVESLT
-1405 NGGEA
+1405 NGSQSAALLLTHEAVAAADINSAAAPTIMDGEA
-1410 KEVAEPEGL
+1410 KA
-1419 RVTVESLNTGK
+1419 
-1430 KSVALF
+1430 
-1436 LGACSTQESQYS
+1436 
-1448 PNSKSQAFAPTL
+1448 
-1460 LDGEIRPE
+1460 D
-1468 VKVFGVGSDEA
+1468 VKVFGINS
-1479 YGASRGNGSV
+1479 GNG
-1489 SRGEAFDI
+1489 FDI
-1497 MPLADRIPLGIL
+1497 MPLADITPLGIYL
-1509 LGRADSICIE
+1509 SKSDSISIKVE
-1519 VSPTTGVDLGSYV
+1519 SENGADANEYV
-1532 LRDNLTGVVYPIGS
+1532 LHDNLTNTDYAVGNS
-1546 PVVVAD
+1546 LTVAG
-1552 AQTSLG
+1552 AETSLG
-1558 RFVIINSNLADAD
+1558 RFVIKKANAIGTSVDHVHGD
-1571 VADPFSGVSIM
+1571 MSIM
-1582 QQGSYVVVQSVA
+1582 QEGQYVVVRSA
-1594 GNLRS
+1594 DNNLS
-1599 MELRSIGGQ
+1599 GVEIVDTNGILVSKAHGEATNQLRTRI
-1608 LIGRVKGSHAHR
+1608 AHGIQVVR
-1620 LQTAITPGIHIVS
+1620 ITMAHG
-1633 IELEDGKCKSYK
+1633 ERKSYK
-1645 LLFNNK
+1645 MMFN

>member
-1 MKHNFNFHQ
+1 MKHYSNFHQ

-18 LISLPSF
+18 LISLPAF

-59 DWKDLPN
+59 DWKDLPQ
-66 DQPNSVDFNNDPKYY
+66 DQPNSVDFNNDPRYY

-112 WVKDLGALTD
+112 WVKDLGAITD
-122 EDLDNYAQVNAVVKA
+122 EDLDNYAQVNAVIKA
-137 GVTTD
+137 GVTAD

-267 TDDKGTGGIDAYNEH
+267 SDKKGTGGIDAYNAH
-282 FKDENKKIEFGSMKG
+282 FKDENKQIAFGSMKG

-307 PFTSDHAKKMYDSDT
+307 PFTSDHAKKMYDRDT
-322 TNVTVITPILSVG
+322 TNVAVITPILSVG

-364 YNMIGALAL
+364 YNMAGALAL
-373 KAGAWVNLLLFDH
+373 KAGAWVNLLLFDRK
-386 NGNKVQEE
+386 GNKVQEE

-406 QANSGTISIKSKVP
+406 QASSGTISIKSKVP

-468 SQSSFR
+468 SQSSFS
-474 LRSNSGVSVTWALDG
+474 LRSNSGVSVTWALAG
-489 AWDLDGND
+489 AWNLDGKD
-497 ILGSTQVKVTPD
+497 ILDSTQVKVTPD
-509 GQVTNMSTGKYTF
+509 GQVTHMSTGKYTF
-522 RATARDGCSDET
+522 RATASDGCSDET

-539 SFNDGNTTCGSPM
+539 SFNDGNTPCGSPM
-552 VNGKNGVNDSIYAL
+552 VNGMNGVNDSIYTL
-566 TDKIYQSSGSLLS
+566 TDKIYQTSGSLLS
-579 VSELKNPWNILN
+579 ISDLRNPWNILN

-600 ISGLNLAD
+600 ISGLSLAD

-630 EGETTDEAENRAAP
+630 EGETTQDAVKRAAP
-644 KRIGFVVEADVTVLN
+644 RRIGFVVEADVTVLN

-733 GSVLRIYY
+733 GSALRIYY
-741 AFIEEASDD
+741 AFIEKASDD

-854 YKDSKPTGDEYT
+854 YKDGKPTGDEYT

-928 KDDCSCTNGVKD
+928 KDNCSCTTGVKD

-960 GAEYYLVFDDKSAG
+960 GAEYRLVFDDKSAG

-985 ATSNNIAYT
+985 ATHDNIAYT

-1031 TASNNDWNKWDN
+1031 TATNNDWNKWDN

-1132 KAKAAYFEPLTEAN
+1132 KATAAYFEPLTEAN
-1146 WPENRFNP
+1146 WAENRFNP
-1154 SVYQRLW
+1154 SIYQRLW

-1171 PDNKGELVD
+1171 PDNKGELKD
-1180 QTLGILQTRWS
+1180 QTLGIMQTRWS

-1204 EGFSLWVDNGKLPA
+1204 EGFSLWVDNGELPA

-1235 YNDYDHAILGEENV
+1235 YNDYDHAILGKEKV
-1249 VKDDSIC
+1249 VKGDSIC

-1264 EKNLVQEYSYKQSG
+1264 KKNLVQEYSYKQGG

-1291 EDYYITLRA
+1291 EDYYITLKA

-1317 DIRKFL
+1317 DIRKLL

-1337 DDLQQQTVLRANNE
+1337 DDLQQQTVLRAGGE
-1351 IVATGGVTTVEPMQ
+1351 VVATGGVTTVEPMQ
-1365 SFYVMLK
+1365 SFYVIVN

-1405 NGGEA
+1405 NGGA
-1410 KEVAEPEGL
+1410 TKEETAPEGL
-1419 RVTVESLNTGK
+1419 KVTVESLNSGK

-1436 LGACSTQESQYS
+1436 LGACSTQASQYS
-1448 PNSKSQAFAPTL
+1448 PNSMSQAFAPTL
-1460 LDGEIRPE
+1460 LDGEIRPD
-1468 VKVFGVGSDEA
+1468 VKVFGVGSD
-1479 YGASRGNGSV
+1479 
-1489 SRGEAFDI
+1489 EAFDI

-1509 LGRADSICIE
+1509 LDRADSISIV
-1519 VSPTTGVDLGSYV
+1519 VSSTTGADLSSYV
-1532 LRDNLTGVVYPIGS
+1532 LRDNLTGKDYALGS
-1546 PVVVAD
+1546 QVVVAN
-1552 AQTSLG
+1552 AESSLG
-1558 RFVIINSNLADAD
+1558 RFVLRSIANMPA
-1571 VADPFSGVSIM
+1571 VADDSFSGVSIM
-1582 QQGSYVVVQSVA
+1582 QQGSNVVVQSA
-1594 GNLRS
+1594 DANLRS
-1599 MELRSIGGQ
+1599 VKVLDMSGR
-1608 LIGRVKGSHAHR
+1608 LISKSQDSHARR
-1620 LQTAITPGIHIVS
+1620 LQTTGEPGIHIVC
-1633 IELEDGKCKSYK
+1633 IELENGKSRGYK
-1645 LLFNNK
+1645 IML

>member
-1 MKHNFNFHQ
+1 M
-10 FIFTVLLV
+10 VLLV

-25 SQDAQPRTDDTS
+25 SQDAQPRTDNTS

-59 DWKDLPN
+59 DWKDLPST
-66 DQPNSVDFNNDPKYY
+66 QPNGVDFHDDNKYY

-122 EDLDNYAQVNAVVKA
+122 EDLDNYAQVNAVIKA

-212 IPGSNDVCALLTAQ
+212 IPGSSDVCALLTAQ

-267 TDDKGTGGIDAYNEH
+267 TDDKGTGGIDAYNAH

-489 AWDLDGND
+489 AWDLDGKN
-497 ILGSTQVKVTPD
+497 ILGSTKVKVTPD
-509 GQVTNMSTGKYTF
+509 GQVTHMSTGKYTF

-539 SFNDGNTTCGSPM
+539 SFNDGNTPCGSPM

-630 EGETTDEAENRAAP
+630 DGETTDEAAKRAAP

-780 TVNVLA
+780 TVDVLA

-854 YKDSKPTGDEYT
+854 YKDGKPTGDEYT

-888 KSAYDE
+888 KNAYDE

-950 DISVTATGNP
+950 DITVTATGNP

-985 ATSNNIAYT
+985 ATTNNIAYT
-994 YTTTTPG
+994 YTTATPG

-1053 NAIISSDSKVFPVLG
+1053 DAIISSDANVFPVLG
-1068 SVESPADYCCKD
+1068 TVEHPADYCCKD
-1080 IFFEPRS
+1080 IFFEPRT
-1087 AVENVPS
+1087 AVENITS
-1094 LNYRRAWVELE
+1094 LNYRKAWVEME
-1105 LMPNR
+1105 LKPNM

-1117 LKQTYTGDM
+1117 LKQMYTGDM
-1126 FVPDST
+1126 FVPT
-1132 KAKAAYFEPLTEAN
+1132 GAYPACFETLTEQNCA
-1146 WPENRFNP
+1146 ENRFNP
-1154 SVYQRLW
+1154 SIYQRLW
-1161 ATTAHGKLAP
+1161 ATAAPGKIALK
-1171 PDNKGELVD
+1171 DGNGGI
-1180 QTLGILQTRWS
+1180 TLGDNTLGVLETKWS

-1196 VAKAYGEG
+1196 VAKEYAAGEA
-1204 EGFSLWVDNGKLPA
+1204 FSLWVDNGTLPA
-1218 TKALRI
+1218 DRTFRI
-1224 RLPKTHGLYHY
+1224 RLPKTHNLYHY
-1235 YNDYDHAILGEENV
+1235 YNDYDHEEMGKEQV
-1249 VKDDSIC
+1249 EKDPLQIY
-1256 RFIYEAEN
+1256 RFVYET
-1264 EKNLVQEYSYKQSG
+1264 G
-1278 AEVKES
+1278 AEGNLKAEYKYKSEGKEVS
-1284 RTVFVGQ
+1284 EERTVFVGQ
-1291 EDYYITLRA
+1291 DQYQITLKS
-1300 DTLTNA
+1300 DVPTNT
-1306 FLMGNPFMSHL
+1306 FMLGNPFMSHL
-1317 DIRKFL
+1317 DLEKFL
-1323 EVNDNVKSVVMEIG
+1323 AVNTNVASVSMQLAKSE
-1337 DDLQQQTVLRANNE
+1337 QTVAM
-1351 IVATGGVTTVEPMQ
+1351 VAGTTLSTGGTQTVAPMQ
-1365 SFYVMLK
+1365 SFYLTTNT
-1372 GEPLKEVR
+1372 EPSTSATI
-1380 LLLTKEMIGGK
+1380 LLTKEMINNKGTSEDKGEGK
-1391 RAEKPGTTDTPDSS
+1391 MLGLRVRVESLT
-1405 NGGEA
+1405 NGSQSAALLLTHEAVAAADINSAAAPTIMDGEA
-1410 KEVAEPEGL
+1410 KA
-1419 RVTVESLNTGK
+1419 
-1430 KSVALF
+1430 
-1436 LGACSTQESQYS
+1436 
-1448 PNSKSQAFAPTL
+1448 
-1460 LDGEIRPE
+1460 D
-1468 VKVFGVGSDEA
+1468 VKVFGINS
-1479 YGASRGNGSV
+1479 GNG
-1489 SRGEAFDI
+1489 FDI
-1497 MPLADRIPLGIL
+1497 MPLADITPLGIYL
-1509 LGRADSICIE
+1509 SKSDSISIKVE
-1519 VSPTTGVDLGSYV
+1519 SENGADANEYV
-1532 LRDNLTGVVYPIGS
+1532 LHDNLTNTDYAVGNS
-1546 PVVVAD
+1546 LTVAG
-1552 AQTSLG
+1552 AETSLG
-1558 RFVIINSNLADAD
+1558 RFVIKKANAIGTSVDHVHGD
-1571 VADPFSGVSIM
+1571 MSIM
-1582 QQGSYVVVQSVA
+1582 QEGQYVVVRSA
-1594 GNLRS
+1594 DNNLS
-1599 MELRSIGGQ
+1599 GVEIVDTNGILVSKAHGEATNQLRTRI
-1608 LIGRVKGSHAHR
+1608 AHGIQVVR
-1620 LQTAITPGIHIVS
+1620 ITMAHG
-1633 IELEDGKCKSYK
+1633 ERKSYK
-1645 LLFNNK
+1645 MMFN

>member
-1 MKHNFNFHQ
+1 MKHYSNFHQ
-10 FIFTVLLV
+10 FILMVLLV

-25 SQDAQPRTDDTS
+25 SQDAQPRTDNTS

-59 DWKDLPN
+59 DWKDLPST
-66 DQPNSVDFNNDPKYY
+66 QPNGVDFHDDNKYY

-122 EDLDNYAQVNAVVKA
+122 EDLDNYAQVNAVIKA

-157 TVAGFVIVA
+157 TVAGFAIVA
-166 GSGSSVLTLDIIKAL
+166 SSGSSVLSLDIIKAL

-197 REGQDGTLLTLKLIQ
+197 REGQDGTLITLKLIQ
-212 IPGSNDVCALLTAQ
+212 IPGSSAVCALLTAK

-297 WNAVLLGLPF
+297 WNPVLLGIPF

-322 TNVTVITPILSVG
+322 TNVAVITPILSVG
-335 YQGGAKFMVNNAADP
+335 YQGGAKFMVNNAVNS
-350 NAEAFEA
+350 NAEAFDA

-364 YNMIGALAL
+364 YNMAGVLAL
-373 KAGAWVNLLLFDH
+373 KAGAWINILLFDR

-394 TISAQVLGLSLV
+394 TISAQVLGLSLI
-406 QANSGTISIKSKVP
+406 QANSGMISVKSKVP

-454 HCDIKPTISSNICD
+454 HCDIRPTISSNVCE
-468 SQSSFR
+468 SQTSFR
-474 LRSNSGVSVTWALDG
+474 LRSNSGVSVTWALSG
-489 AWDLDGND
+489 AWSLTGQD
-497 ILGSTQVKVTPD
+497 IMNSTSVKVTPD
-509 GQVTNMSTGKYTF
+509 GHVYNMTKGKYTF
-522 RATARDGCSDET
+522 RATAKDGCSDET

-539 SFNDGNTTCGSPM
+539 SFNDGNTPCGNPL
-552 VNGKNGVNDSIYAL
+552 VNGMDNPKDNIYAL
-566 TDKIYQSSGSLLS
+566 TDTIYQSSGSLLS
-579 VSELKNPWNILN
+579 ISKLTNPENILN
-591 KNDSTYAEY
+591 KNDNTYAEY

-630 EGETTDEAENRAAP
+630 DDETTEEAAKRAAP
-644 KRIGFVVEADVTVLN
+644 KRIGFVVEANATVLN

-696 KVQKIRYS
+696 RVQKIRYS

-711 KDGHQIQMDEF
+711 GAGKQIQMDEF

-791 GYLVDN
+791 GYLVDG
-797 DLDTY
+797 DLNTY
-802 LAIANTVSVGVGQ
+802 MAVANTVSVGVGQ
-815 TIAVRMGRTL
+815 TFAVKMGRTL
-825 DYHHQLGVVI
+825 DYHHQLGVII

-844 KVGSWLTLAT
+844 KVVGWITFST
-854 YKDSKPTGDEYT
+854 YKDGKPTGDEYT

-888 KSAYDE
+888 KNAYDE
-894 IRLTVANIV
+894 IRFTVANIV

-928 KDDCSCTNGVKD
+928 KDDCSCTDGVED
-940 IRINQ
+940 IAVNQ

-950 DISVTATGNP
+950 DITVTATGLP
-960 GAEYYLVFDDKSAG
+960 GAQYYLVFDDKSAG
-974 KNGVVDTMSTS
+974 KNGVVDMVATS
-985 ATSNNIAYT
+985 ATQNNIAYT
-994 YTTTTPG
+994 YTTATPG
-1001 EYQLTFYDGSGKP
+1001 EYQLTFYDGSGTP

-1022 HPLQTRWLS
+1022 HPLQTRWLT
-1031 TASNNDWNKWDN
+1031 TASNNEWNKWDN

-1053 NAIISSDSKVFPVLG
+1053 DAIISSDANVFPVLG
-1068 SVESPADYCCKD
+1068 TAEHPADYCCKD
-1080 IFFEPRS
+1080 IFFEPRT
-1087 AVENVPS
+1087 AVENITS
-1094 LNYRRAWVELE
+1094 LNYRKAWVEME
-1105 LMPNR
+1105 LKPNM

-1117 LKQTYTGDM
+1117 LKQMYTGDM
-1126 FVPDST
+1126 FVPT
-1132 KAKAAYFEPLTEAN
+1132 GAYPACFETLTEQNCA
-1146 WPENRFNP
+1146 ENRFNP
-1154 SVYQRLW
+1154 SIYQRLW
-1161 ATTAHGKLAP
+1161 ATAAPGKIALK
-1171 PDNKGELVD
+1171 DGNGGI
-1180 QTLGILQTRWS
+1180 TLGDNTLGVLETKWS

-1196 VAKAYGEG
+1196 VAKEYAAGEA
-1204 EGFSLWVDNGKLPA
+1204 FSLWVDNGTLPA
-1218 TKALRI
+1218 DRTFRI
-1224 RLPKTHGLYHY
+1224 RLPKTHNLYHY
-1235 YNDYDHAILGEENV
+1235 YNDYDHEEMGKEQV
-1249 VKDDSIC
+1249 EKDPLQIY
-1256 RFIYEAEN
+1256 RFVYET
-1264 EKNLVQEYSYKQSG
+1264 G
-1278 AEVKES
+1278 AEGNLKAVYKYKSEGKEVS
-1284 RTVFVGQ
+1284 EERTVFVGQ
-1291 EDYYITLRA
+1291 DQYQITLKS
-1300 DTLTNA
+1300 DVPTNT
-1306 FLMGNPFMSHL
+1306 FMLGNPFMSHL
-1317 DIRKFL
+1317 DLEKFL
-1323 EVNDNVKSVVMEIG
+1323 AVNTNVASVSMQLAKSE
-1337 DDLQQQTVLRANNE
+1337 QTVAM
-1351 IVATGGVTTVEPMQ
+1351 VAGTTLSTGGMQTVAPMQ
-1365 SFYVMLK
+1365 SFYLTTNT
-1372 GEPLKEVR
+1372 EPSTSATI
-1380 LLLTKEMIGGK
+1380 LLTKEMINNKGTSEDKGEGK
-1391 RAEKPGTTDTPDSS
+1391 MPGLRVRVESLT
-1405 NGGEA
+1405 NGSQSAALLLTHEAVAAADINSAAALTIMDGEA
-1410 KEVAEPEGL
+1410 KA
-1419 RVTVESLNTGK
+1419 
-1430 KSVALF
+1430 
-1436 LGACSTQESQYS
+1436 
-1448 PNSKSQAFAPTL
+1448 
-1460 LDGEIRPE
+1460 D
-1468 VKVFGVGSDEA
+1468 VKVFGINS
-1479 YGASRGNGSV
+1479 GNG
-1489 SRGEAFDI
+1489 FDI
-1497 MPLADRIPLGIL
+1497 MPLADITPLGIYL
-1509 LGRADSICIE
+1509 SKSDSISIKVE
-1519 VSPTTGVDLGSYV
+1519 SENGADANEYV
-1532 LRDNLTGVVYPIGS
+1532 LHDNLTNTDYAVGNS
-1546 PVVVAD
+1546 LTVAG
-1552 AQTSLG
+1552 AETSLG
-1558 RFVIINSNLADAD
+1558 RFVIKKANAIGTSVGHVHGDT
-1571 VADPFSGVSIM
+1571 SIM
-1582 QQGSYVVVQSVA
+1582 QEGQYVVVRSA
-1594 GNLRS
+1594 DNNLS
-1599 MELRSIGGQ
+1599 GVEIVDTNGILVSKAHGEATNQLRTRI
-1608 LIGRVKGSHAHR
+1608 AHGIQVVR
-1620 LQTAITPGIHIVS
+1620 ITMAHG
-1633 IELEDGKCKSYK
+1633 ERKSYK
-1645 LLFNNK
+1645 MMFN

>member
-10 FIFTVLLV
+10 FIFMVLLV

-59 DWKDLPN
+59 DWKDLPQA
-66 DQPNSVDFNNDPKYY
+66 QPNGVDFKDHEKYY

-212 IPGSNDVCALLTAQ
+212 IPGSSDVCALLTAQ

-267 TDDKGTGGIDAYNEH
+267 SDDKGTGGIDAYNEH

-364 YNMIGALAL
+364 YNMAGALAL
-373 KAGAWVNLLLFDH
+373 KAGAWVNLLLFDR

-406 QANSGTISIKSKVP
+406 QASSGTISIKSKVP

-489 AWDLDGND
+489 AWDLDGKN

-509 GQVTNMSTGKYTF
+509 GQVTHMSTGKYTF

-539 SFNDGNTTCGSPM
+539 SFNDGNTPCGSPM

-622 IYDATDRH
+622 IYDATD
-630 EGETTDEAENRAAP
+630 DAVKRAAP

-772 ADETKFGG
+772 ADATKFGG

-854 YKDSKPTGDEYT
+854 YKDGQPTGDEYT

-928 KDDCSCTNGVKD
+928 KDNCSCTTGVKD

-945 VCVGD
+945 VCMGD
-950 DISVTATGNP
+950 DITVTATGNP

-985 ATSNNIAYT
+985 ATHDNIAYT

-1031 TASNNDWNKWDN
+1031 TATNNDWNKWDN

-1117 LKQTYTGDM
+1117 LKHTYTGDM
-1126 FVPDST
+1126 FVPAAT
-1132 KAKAAYFEPLTEAN
+1132 KATAAYFEPLTEAN

-1154 SVYQRLW
+1154 SIYQRLW

-1180 QTLGILQTRWS
+1180 QTLGIMQTRWS

-1204 EGFSLWVDNGKLPA
+1204 EGFSLWVDNGELPA
-1218 TKALRI
+1218 TEALRI
-1224 RLPKTHGLYHY
+1224 RLPKTHGTYHY
-1235 YNDYDHAILGEENV
+1235 YNDYDHAILGEEKV

-1264 EKNLVQEYSYKQSG
+1264 EKNLVQEYSYKQGG

-1323 EVNDNVKSVVMEIG
+1323 EVNDNVKSVVMEVG
-1337 DDLQQQTVLRANNE
+1337 DDLQQHTVLRANNE

-1405 NGGEA
+1405 NDGET
-1410 KEVAEPEGL
+1410 KEETAPEGL
-1419 RVTVESLNTGK
+1419 RVTVECLNSGK

-1436 LGACSTQESQYS
+1436 LGACSTQASQYS
-1448 PNSKSQAFAPTL
+1448 PNSMSQAFAPTL

-1479 YGASRGNGSV
+1479 YGASRGDGSV

-1509 LGRADSICIE
+1509 LDRADSISIV
-1519 VSPTTGVDLGSYV
+1519 VSSTTGADLSSYV
-1532 LRDNLTGVVYPIGS
+1532 LRDNLTGKDYALDS
-1546 PVVVAD
+1546 QVVVTNAES
-1552 AQTSLG
+1552 SLG
-1558 RFVIINSNLADAD
+1558 RFVLRRIANMPA
-1571 VADPFSGVSIM
+1571 VADDSFSGVSIM
-1582 QQGSYVVVQSVA
+1582 QQGSNVVVQSA
-1594 GNLRS
+1594 DANLRS
-1599 MELRSIGGQ
+1599 VKVLDMSGR
-1608 LIGRVKGSHAHR
+1608 LISKSQDSHARR
-1620 LQTAITPGIHIVS
+1620 LQTTGAQGIHIVC
-1633 IELEDGKCKSYK
+1633 IELENGKSRGYK
-1645 LLFNNK
+1645 IML